1 MSSESVLLVLGNEYN
16 AAILGATDEAR
27 SAQALSDELDIP
39 IATCYRRIEE
49 LEEANLLELEG
60 RVLSDDRRRVSVY
73 RRAVDRAVV
82 DFESGDYEVTV
93 DDRGD
98 VTNTLD
104 EVWRS
109 LSSP

>member
-1 MSSESVLLVLGNEYN
+1 MGVSEAVLLVLGNT
-16 AAILGATDEAR
+16 AAILGVADEAR
-27 SAQALSDELDIP
+27 STLALSDGLTIP

-49 LEEANLLELEG
+49 LVEADLLEHEG

-73 RRAVDRAVV
+73 RRAVDRVVV
-82 DFESGDYEVTV
+82 DFENGDYEVTV